1 MFETLVSC
9 LCPTANRRQFIP
21 RMLRCFKQQDYSNLE
36 LVIVDDGGE
45 SVADLVPSDDPRIR
59 YVYELPR
66 KNHGEKMNRCMEL
79 ATGEVCI
86 VWDDDDWYAPDRVS
100 RQVAPFAD
108 PNVLVTGTSRLYYY
122 VHGTENAYRYQ
133 NWTVLPWLGAFALR
147 RSVWEKQ
154 PFQNIPA
161 GADCQML
168 RTIPQEHWSDLN
180 TLDLMVATIHPENAS
195 KKNLPS
201 MSFIE
206 APWDD
211 IRGVTKGSL
220 IESV

>member
-1 MFETLVSC
+1 MRVSC
-9 LCPTANRRQFIP
+9 ITPTYNRRGFWP
-21 RMLRCFKQQDYSNLE
+21 RCLRCFSSQDYSELE
-36 LVIVDDGGE
+36 WVILDNGTEPIVDLLPNDSRIQYF
-45 SVADLVPSDDPRIR
+45 SVPQPR
-59 YVYELPR
+59 LT
-66 KNHGEKMNRCMEL
+66 HGEMMNL
-79 ATGEVCI
+79 GFSKATGEVCI

-100 RQVAPFAD
+100 RQLAPFAD